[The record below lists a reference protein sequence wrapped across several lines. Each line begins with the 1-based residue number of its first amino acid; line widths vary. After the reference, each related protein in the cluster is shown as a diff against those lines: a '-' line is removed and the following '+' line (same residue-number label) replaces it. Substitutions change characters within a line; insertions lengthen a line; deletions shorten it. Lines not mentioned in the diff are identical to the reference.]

1 MANTGTK
8 KIRDLSFQEL
18 EDLVT
23 ALENMSRVADR
34 SEMRDQ
40 ILKTVK
46 KVKQEI
52 AKRIKNL

>member
-1 MANTGTK
+1 MASIGIK
-8 KIRDLSFQEL
+8 KIRDLTLEEL

-23 ALENMSRVADR
+23 ALENMSRVADKPA
-34 SEMRDQ
+34 MQQQ
-40 ILKTVK
+40 ILITVK

>member
-1 MANTGTK
+1 MADTGIK
-8 KIRDLSFQEL
+8 KIRDLTLEEL

-34 SEMRDQ
+34 SAMQEQ

-46 KVKQEI
+46 SVKQEI
-52 AKRIKNL
+52 AKRLENL

>member
-1 MANTGTK
+1 MANIGIK
-8 KIRDLSFQEL
+8 KIRDLTLEEL

-23 ALENMSRVADR
+23 ALENMSRVADKPA
-34 SEMRDQ
+34 MQQQ
-40 ILKTVK
+40 ILITVK